1 MKGQL
6 SRKYL
11 DKEGHEVH
19 GVSMRLTSSQT
30 PKAIPYYY
38 CETCDRFIPQKNNIK
53 CLPIEI
59 E

>member
-6 SRKYL
+6 KRKYL

-19 GVSMRLTSSQT
+19 GVSMRLSGSQT
-30 PKAIPYYY
+30 PRAIPYFY
-38 CETCDRFIPQKNNIK
+38 CATCDRFIKNK
-53 CLPIEI
+53 DQVSCLPIEI